1 MLHRGVG
8 RGVGVNHASRRAH
21 LECST
26 EFMPT
31 KGTSWVELTIK
42 SAWTYGQLATAAKV
56 RRARAKGNCTLSL
69 GQKQILRFAQDDIQG
84 VIPRSAALALRS
96 ASDEGTKDLL
106 FILP

>member
-21 LECST
+21 LECPT

-42 SAWTYGQLATAAKV
+42 RAWTYGQLATAQRYDAMEQKATALSADGERGTGTGDRV
-56 RRARAKGNCTLSL
+56 RGTLFPVPRSPSPVPLQERARLVA
-69 GQKQILRFAQDDIQG
+69 
-84 VIPRSAALALRS
+84 
-96 ASDEGTKDLL
+96 
-106 FILP
+106 